1 MKRLLIIL
9 AAAMMLEASA
19 CKNSDNLSVKK
30 VDAIADQVWVF
41 SQSHPDGFTLDI
53 RTMTEPTEGIAVSYA
68 ATQGNHSREQLPK
81 VVEHALS
88 HDGYIGG
95 WLSSSDSLY
104 YFDSTRLFPEDS
116 LDAAI
121 QFGKDNGQYAI
132 YILSSARKSN
142 SNMHT

>member
-1 MKRLLIIL
+1 MKRLFLFL
-9 AAAMMLEASA
+9 AAAMMLAVPA
-19 CKNSDNLSVKK
+19 CKNNDISSAKQIE
-30 VDAIADQVWVF
+30 AIADQVWAF
-41 SQSHPDGFTLDI
+41 SLSHPDDYTLDI

-68 ATQGNHSREQLPK
+68 ATQDSHSREQLPK

-95 WLSSSDSLY
+95 WLSSEDSLY

-121 QFGKDNGQYAI
+121 QFGKDNGQYSV
-132 YILSSARKSN
+132 YILSSG
-142 SNMHT
+142 MEIVL